1 MARILSAYETWKS
14 FCSIG
19 EIMNQERILYVSL
32 ALVMIIYSV
41 GMWSAWDKNEKVLS
55 LLEKAIV
62 AGCSVEAEQ

>member
-1 MARILSAYETWKS
+1 
-14 FCSIG
+14 
-19 EIMNQERILYVSL
+19 MNQERILYVSL